1 LASKAAESHS
11 AENGQ
16 PPKRPVHHQAG
27 HFHRGV
33 VGSILAT
40 TAVVFG

>member
-1 LASKAAESHS
+1 L

-16 PPKRPVHHQAG
+16 PPQSFVHHQAG

-33 VGSILAT
+33 VASIFAT
-40 TAVVFG
+40 TAGLLA